1 MRFFFCFV
9 VFFFFRNKKI
19 RFDFFL
25 LVVSS
30 YGLEG
35 VSVVF
40 RFRLIFSF
48 GGSGRPTV
56 RFAKKKIESQRPSF
70 RNNDGAAPTARRLL
84 LFLSPDFLRYSISF
98 LFFVS
103 GSFVYGRAY
112 LSVCTFRSREKH
124 IWAAIKSAFSSSLSL
139 SLSLSFSLF
148 SLVLSFSVRPSVCVC
163 VCVCVCVRA
172 RLSFARLSRLASLS
186 LPVSAGWPASLWPR
200 QPAGQ
205 PLFGRGSR
213 LASLS
218 QVTID
223 SVFHS
228 IFFFYC
234 FFFYFLQS

>member
-1 MRFFFCFV
+1 MAVRVVQRF
-9 VFFFFRNKKI
+9 
-19 RFDFFL
+19 
-25 LVVSS
+25 VS
-30 YGLEG
+30 
-35 VSVVF
+35 
-40 RFRLIFSF
+40 
-48 GGSGRPTV
+48 P
-56 RFAKKKIESQRPSF
+56 KKKIESQRPPF

-205 PLFGRGSR
+205 PQPGDNRFRFSFHLFF
-213 LASLS
+213 LL
-218 QVTID
+218 
-223 SVFHS
+223 
-228 IFFFYC
+228 FFFLFSPVLTRVD
-234 FFFYFLQS
+234 FFL

>member
-1 MRFFFCFV
+1 MAVRVVQRF
-9 VFFFFRNKKI
+9 
-19 RFDFFL
+19 
-25 LVVSS
+25 VS
-30 YGLEG
+30 
-35 VSVVF
+35 
-40 RFRLIFSF
+40 
-48 GGSGRPTV
+48 P
-56 RFAKKKIESQRPSF
+56 KKKIESQRPPF

-148 SLVLSFSVRPSVCVC
+148 SLVLSFSVRPSACVC
-163 VCVCVCVRA
+163 VCVCVCACASFVCPSQPA
-172 RLSFARLSRLASLS
+172 GQPLFARLSRLASLS